1 MGGGA
6 SSNIVSA
13 GGGGG
18 EGGGHS
24 MVLELR
30 FLTHSACLCD
40 DT

>member
-1 MGGGA
+1 MGGGS

-13 GGGGG
+13 GGGG
-18 EGGGHS
+18 EDHS
-24 MVLELR
+24 IVLELR